1 MFRVG
6 VLAAAIVCG
15 LFTQASK
22 AAELRVNYPELAALL
37 RAALSGT
44 EIHLN
49 NKPNTGLLALIGPKQ
64 SYVKI
69 GATEIPIAVPPH
81 VILGTNYY
89 VHQIA
94 STKIAVG
101 AVKQAVRV
109 SVSFKAEGPAIVA
122 SSTAVPWV
130 QWRDAAID
138 IDFKPIKVARGLSFE
153 VTRVAMHGPFLAFCP
168 PNDGFASFT
177 CDLLTLGA
185 TKQQMAKVRVKV
197 ESALKEHLNSAELRD
212 QFADTITKY
221 LSFAKADEVDI
232 QIRDVKPVADGV
244 AVSFC
249 IGRC

>member
-1 MFRVG
+1 MRVG

-37 RAALSGT
+37 RAALSGA

-94 STKIAVG
+94 STKIAVA

-122 SSTAVPWV
+122 SSTAMPWV

-168 PNDGFASFT
+168 PNDGARLRRSTRFAARSTTPSMSLKISASRTFGSNG
-177 CDLLTLGA
+177 GA
-185 TKQQMAKVRVKV
+185 TRSPASTPEIR
-197 ESALKEHLNSAELRD
+197 S
-212 QFADTITKY
+212 T
-221 LSFAKADEVDI
+221 LSP
-232 QIRDVKPVADGV
+232 R
-244 AVSFC
+244 
-249 IGRC
+249 R